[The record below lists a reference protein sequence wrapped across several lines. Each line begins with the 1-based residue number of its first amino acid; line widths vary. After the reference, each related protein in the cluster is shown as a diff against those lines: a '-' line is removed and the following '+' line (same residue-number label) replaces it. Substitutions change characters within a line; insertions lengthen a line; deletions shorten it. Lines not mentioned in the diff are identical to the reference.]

1 MTVSGPGQLP
11 CGLLGVAASAGT
23 IVTYS
28 DGGCASAAGGLQ
40 STATAKCGAG
50 TYAGQQLVS
59 GTVTCYN
66 AANKN
71 DAAALGPSS
80 AAWLVWPAVIG
91 RRAGDERAAVVRER
105 GESERER
112 RQVAQ
117 SHGWMQRGVV
127 C

>member
-1 MTVSGPGQLP
+1 MGSAQVTCS
-11 CGLLGVAASAGT
+11 AASAGT

-40 STATAKCGAG
+40 STATAMCGAG

-71 DAAALGPSS
+71 AAAALGPSS
-80 AAWLVWPAVIG
+80 AAWLAWPAVMG
-91 RRAGDERAAVVRER
+91 GALAMSGLL
-105 GESERER
+105 
-112 RQVAQ
+112 
-117 SHGWMQRGVV
+117 W
-127 C
+127 